1 MSHHKWLRPALL
13 TAVLMMGF
21 NNCGKGTT
29 TGNPKAP
36 VSLRFAPYDASAKA
50 SSGFQPMAVA
60 SLVMC
65 LERLRF
71 KTASIGGDEEDIDV
85 YLGEVTLSPS
95 GTDLPDIEV
104 PYGTYERIEFDLDE
118 DCASGRSLQV
128 QNGNGFFF
136 STDNITIRFEGNFT
150 ADEASAS
157 LELFI
162 QNIVSALNT
171 VASNSQVRSKAE
183 GASGSF

>member
-1 MSHHKWLRPALL
+1 MNTPKWMLPVLL
-13 TAVLMMGF
+13 TALLMMGF

-36 VSLRFAPYDASAKA
+36 VSLSFSPYNASAKA
-50 SSGFQPMAVA
+50 TGSIQPMAVA

-65 LERLRF
+65 FDRLRF
-71 KTASIGGDEEDIDV
+71 KTADIGGSEEEIDV
-85 YLGEVTLSPS
+85 YLGEVTLSPA
-95 GTDLPDIEV
+95 GTNLADIEV
-104 PYGTYERIEFDLDE
+104 PHGTYERIEFDLD
-118 DCASGRSLQV
+118 DKCASGRSVQV

-136 STDNITIRFEGNFT
+136 TNENMTIRFEGTFT
-150 ADEASAS
+150 ADEASGN

-171 VASNSQVRSKAE
+171 VSSNSQIRSKAE
-183 GASGSF
+183 GASGTF